1 LKDKISVCNEVYKWK
16 VNINMMNTI
25 SSYQR
30 NAGNKIVERF
40 LETSG
45 RWIIL
50 AAQMQSG
57 KTGTYLFVACDMLRR
72 KMVERVV
79 IFSGNTELELKN
91 QVSSDL
97 DDFIGNRLEN
107 VFYGLSGRELEI
119 LRRMCRP
126 KSGIKIHW
134 GSDLEK
140 CEQVYEKTLFIWD
153 ESHFAQSK
161 INRPKKFLDLQ
172 QISAN
177 GNEEHLSSR
186 GNYMLS
192 VSATPFSEFS
202 DMHILLQTK
211 TVIKL
216 KTDPG
221 YYSVRDIIT
230 NKQLCGFSDW
240 AETFEQACM
249 ENYDK
254 EIPKYAIIR
263 VQDNMI
269 SEINEIALRCGYI
282 VQEFH
287 TDKRDIDS
295 LNDLR
300 FAPEQNTIII
310 IKGMCRMGKVV
321 PKQHLSF
328 VMETAEKPRTDT
340 ILQGLLGRVCGW
352 HNFRDIIVYVHNN
365 IISSGELDRYCQ
377 WFHGDMCLPKRAMNI
392 VSSRQNT
399 THHSNHPIIPI
410 EFDVSDIPGF
420 TAQKLAN
427 GNDIIVDEFLSKL
440 DNKKYVN
447 RNGKEQL
454 DEIENQIR
462 DILYADMHSGRLP
475 NIELRDGNQRT
486 YKNAVNVM
494 YKSNRDGIYRSLGS
508 SCGLKD
514 SDYGK
519 IRIYY
524 FTNDFEEIK
533 ANTLYIDARTL
544 SKNVHIN
551 LPTTTKKESFCSE
564 FTRTEESGEKV
575 SNNGSYYVSCPPESA
590 SSVEIMRGYIDDCIR
605 ISKMDMNVAHLP
617 KKFTSNQISKKGYQG
632 ILVNKEVFNAISPR
646 GEIYNY
652 ILREH
657 SLKLKIMKKRGRI
670 SENHKEMGMVP
681 LAEISWN

>member
-1 LKDKISVCNEVYKWK
+1 
-16 VNINMMNTI
+16 MNTI

-30 NAGNKIVERF
+30 NAGNQIVERF

-79 IFSGNTELELKN
+79 VFSGNTELELKN
-91 QVSSDL
+91 QVVSDL
-97 DDFIGNRLEN
+97 DDFIANRLEN
-107 VFYGLSGRELEI
+107 VFNGLSGREVEI
-119 LRRMCRP
+119 LRRLCRP

-177 GNEEHLSSR
+177 GNEEHLASR

-192 VSATPFSEFS
+192 ISATPFSEYS
-202 DMHILLQTK
+202 DMYNLSQTK
-211 TVIKL
+211 TIVKL

-221 YYSVRDIIT
+221 YYSVRDIMT
-230 NKQLCGFSDW
+230 NGQLRGFSDW

-249 ENYDK
+249 DNYDE
-254 EIPKYAIIR
+254 EISKYAIIR
-263 VQDNMI
+263 VQDDMI
-269 SEINEIALRCGYI
+269 SEINEIALRCGYV
-282 VQEFH
+282 VQEYH

-295 LNDLR
+295 LNELR

-321 PKQHLSF
+321 PKQHISF

-352 HNFRDIIVYVHNN
+352 HNFRDIIVYIHNN

-377 WFHGDMCLPKRAMNI
+377 WFQGDMCLPNRAMNI
-392 VSSRQNT
+392 VGIRQNT
-399 THHSNHPIIPI
+399 KHNSNHPIIPI
-410 EFDVSDIPGF
+410 EFDVSNIPGF
-420 TAQKLAN
+420 NPQKLAK
-427 GNDIIVDEFLSKL
+427 GNDMIVDAFLSKI
-440 DNKKYVN
+440 DNKEYVN
-447 RNGKEQL
+447 RNCQEQL
-454 DEIENQIR
+454 DEVEKQIR
-462 DILYADMHSGRLP
+462 DILFIDNQGGRLP
-475 NIELRDGNQRT
+475 NIEIRNGNLPS
-486 YKNAVNVM
+486 YSNAVNAM
-494 YKSNRDGIYRSLGS
+494 YNSNRDGIYRSLGS

-524 FTNDFEEIK
+524 FAHDNDKIK
-533 ANTLYIDARTL
+533 ANTLYIDARTKC
-544 SKNVHIN
+544 KNVHIK
-551 LPTTTKKESFCSE
+551 LPTTTKKEAFCSE

-575 SNNGSYYVSCPPESA
+575 NNNGSYYVSCPPESA
-590 SSVEIMRGYIDDCIR
+590 SSIEIMKGYIDDCVR
-605 ISKMDMNVAHLP
+605 ISKMNVNVAHLP
-617 KKFTSNQISKKGYQG
+617 NKFTSNQISKKGYQG
-632 ILVNKEVFNAISPR
+632 ILVNQEVLNAISVR

-657 SLKLKIMKKRGRI
+657 GSKLKIMKKRGCI
-670 SENHKEMGMVP
+670 SEIHKEMGVIP
-681 LAEISWN
+681 LAEISWK